1 MCVPDIFSWTFGF
14 LVLNVC
20 HLLHALYVIRPIR
33 LNPELESVF
42 IQLFRPLGISRLA
55 FKKLVSSEY
64 AEIFSLHTGETYALQ
79 NITRTDRL
87 SLLLTGKVT
96 ATFIHQKFLSISVPP
111 PPKKKCNCVDYL
123 SLFCSLKNKIFIEI
137 NY

>member
-64 AEIFSLHTGETYALQ
+64 AEIFSLHTGEAYALQ

-96 ATFIHQKFLSISVPP
+96 ATFIHQKFLSI
-111 PPKKKCNCVDYL
+111 
-123 SLFCSLKNKIFIEI
+123 EM
-137 NY
+137 